1 MAQNV
6 ISTAILII
14 AAVIAVVALINGVF
28 PSIYQMSG
36 AMTSVSEASSERM

>member
-6 ISTAILII
+6 ISTAIIII

-28 PSIYQMSG
+28 PAIYQMSG
-36 AMTSVSEASSERM
+36 P